1 MARGDRRMPEGL
13 SAVEVGHEVAE
24 HAKHAGS
31 GGEGENEA
39 HAGRNRALSIA
50 EAVLLSLVTLMAA
63 WSGYAAAKWSTESR
77 VLLAQASA
85 ARTTASRA
93 DLQAILLR
101 NFDSGTFDA
110 WFSAYTADNQ
120 PAEKLAVRRFR
131 PEFRVAFDAW
141 RATKP
146 ESNPNAPKG
155 PTYMPQYRQ
164 PQLARA
170 RALDARARSLAEA
183 GDESGQTGDK
193 YVRTTV
199 FLASVLFIVGISTHF
214 PIRGV
219 RYALIG
225 VGAAVLIVSLVEL
238 TQLPGPP
245 A

>member
-1 MARGDRRMPEGL
+1 MPEGL

-31 GGEGENEA
+31 GGDGEHDA

-85 ARTTASRA
+85 ARTNASRA
-93 DLQAILLR
+93 DLQAVLLR

-110 WFSAYTADNQ
+110 WFSAYTVDNR
-120 PAEKLAVRRFR
+120 PAEKLAIHRFR
-131 PEFRVAFDAW
+131 PEFLVAFNAW

-155 PTYMPQYRQ
+155 PTYMPQ
-164 PQLARA
+164 
-170 RALDARARSLAEA
+170 
-183 GDESGQTGDK
+183 
-193 YVRTTV
+193 
-199 FLASVLFIVGISTHF
+199 
-214 PIRGV
+214 
-219 RYALIG
+219 
-225 VGAAVLIVSLVEL
+225 
-238 TQLPGPP
+238 
-245 A
+245 